1 MAGKPYPI
9 WIHIF
14 HRDLRLVDNSALEL
28 FARRNIT
35 GAKVLPIFIFTP
47 AQVGPTTL
55 KRGTASRNS
64 IQFMLDSL
72 ADLDAALRAAGSRL
86 HTYYGDTVHILQ
98 GLIGDFKGRIA
109 GIIENYDYTPFAKKR
124 TAAIARL
131 CAKTGIEYIIAHDV
145 YLTPPGSVLNKAG
158 RPFQKFTQFYEA
170 AMRMPVDKPAG
181 GLPGIDWFSGA
192 GAGSGLGPGAIT
204 LAAVEKAILP
214 AGRNPA
220 IHVSGGRTHGLAL
233 LTGLAARLA
242 DYEKC
247 QDTPACQTSNLS
259 AHNHFGT
266 VSIREVYWAAPNASP
281 WIRQLYW
288 RDFYGHIC
296 DAFESLYGISPY
308 DFMAEPV
315 RGWSTDREAFR
326 RWATGTTG
334 HDLVDAAMRQLVAT
348 GYIHNRAR
356 LVAASYLA
364 KELRIHWRWG
374 ERFFARHLV
383 DYDFAQ
389 NFGNW
394 CWVAS
399 VLPFSS
405 APFRRL
411 DPERQL
417 ALSDPDRKYVGR
429 WLGDHASGSH

>member
-1 MAGKPYPI
+1 MAAGAATPI
-9 WIHIF
+9 WIHLF
-14 HRDLRLVDNSALEL
+14 HRDLRLIDNTALRLWE
-28 FARRNIT
+28 ATHATDT
-35 GAKVLPIFIFTP
+35 GIIVPVFIFTP
-47 AQVGPTTL
+47 AQVGPAN
-55 KRGTASRNS
+55 KFASPNS

-72 ADLDAALRAAGSRL
+72 ADLDADLRTAGSRL
-86 HTYYGDTVHILQ
+86 RTFYGDTVNVLRKIKAGTPEL
-98 GLIGDFKGRIA
+98 A

-124 TAAIARL
+124 TTAVAAF
-131 CAKTGIEYIIAHDV
+131 CATAAIEYIVAHDV
-145 YLTPPGSVLNKAG
+145 YLNPPGTIMNKAG
-158 RPFQKFTQFYEA
+158 RPFQKFTPFYEESLKH
-170 AMRMPVDKPAG
+170 PVAKPAG
-181 GLPGIDWFSGA
+181 ATAISWYGGRRPALPGER
-192 GAGSGLGPGAIT
+192 P
-204 LAAVEKAILP
+204 LAAVSEAVLP
-214 AGRNPA
+214 AGSRNPA
-220 IHVSGGRTHGLAL
+220 IHVAGGRRQALSLLAGLARR
-233 LTGLAARLA
+233 LT
-242 DYEKC
+242 DYETA
-247 QDTPACQTSNLS
+247 QQTPSQETSNLS

-266 VSIREVYWAAPNASP
+266 VSIREVYWAAPRATA

-296 DAFESLYGISPY
+296 DAFETLYGVSPY
-308 DFMAEPV
+308 AFMAKPAA
-315 RGWSTDREAFR
+315 GWSTDRRAFNK
-326 RWATGTTG
+326 WATGTTG

-374 ERFFARHLV
+374 EAFFARHLV

-417 ALSDPDRKYVGR
+417 ALTDPDRKYVDK
-429 WLGDHASGSH
+429 WLGDDGK

>member
-1 MAGKPYPI
+1 
-9 WIHIF
+9 
-14 HRDLRLVDNSALEL
+14 
-28 FARRNIT
+28 
-35 GAKVLPIFIFTP
+35 
-47 AQVGPTTL
+47 
-55 KRGTASRNS
+55 
-64 IQFMLDSL
+64 MLDSL
-72 ADLDAALRAAGSRL
+72 ADLDDALRAEGSKL
-86 HTYYGDTVHILQ
+86 HVYYGNTVSTLQ
-98 GLIGDFKGRIA
+98 GLIGKIGNIA

-124 TAAIARL
+124 THDIAQL
-131 CAKTGIEYIIAHDV
+131 CAKAGIEYIIAHDV
-145 YLTPPGSVLNKAG
+145 YLNPPGRVLNKAG
-158 RPFQKFTQFYEA
+158 KPFQKFTPFYEA
-170 AMRMPVDKPAG
+170 SLAFPVDKPAG
-181 GLPGIDWFSGA
+181 TAGVKWAAAGGGLSLAEIEKEILPG
-192 GAGSGLGPGAIT
+192 
-204 LAAVEKAILP
+204 
-214 AGRNPA
+214 GRNPA
-220 IHVSGGRTHGLAL
+220 LHVAGGRRAALAI
-233 LTGLAARLA
+233 LTSLRLA

-266 VSIREVYWAAPNASP
+266 VSIREVYWAAPAATA

-296 DAFESLYGISPY
+296 DAFEDLYGVSPY
-308 DFMAEPV
+308 DFMAVPSK
-315 RGWSTDREAFR
+315 GWSTDRAAFK

-334 HDLVDAAMRQLVAT
+334 HDLVDAAMRQLVTT

-374 ERFFARHLV
+374 EAFFARHLV

-417 ALSDPDRKYVGR
+417 AVADPDRIYVDR
-429 WLGDHASGSH
+429 WLGASKK